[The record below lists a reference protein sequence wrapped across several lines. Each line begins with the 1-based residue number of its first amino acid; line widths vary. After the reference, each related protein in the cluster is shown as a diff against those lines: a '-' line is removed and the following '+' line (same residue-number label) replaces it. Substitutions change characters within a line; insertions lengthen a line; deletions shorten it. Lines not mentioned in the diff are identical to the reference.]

1 MLKKSFTIIGLII
14 YFSIILT
21 TSSPFQNNNLFEDNT
36 ISFVTNNTEFVYAEE
51 ENGGDD
57 KGDDEKNDKDVDEEK
72 DASFADSSNDN
83 NGDNGNNNDNEA
95 KENDKDVDKGGT
107 DDGGKSNDDRDEVTE
122 TSSASF
128 SSSDDSSPPDG
139 NPSSSKDSEDFKKKV
154 KNEVKVVTKKISK
167 NKVVVRDYD
176 NKEKEVIIV
185 SNKNKCPTQ
194 SGSVGLTGTISPN
207 GIRLL
212 ADFDPCKIK
221 DGSVTLNMP
230 NTQNIKLAAV
240 YIDKKGNNHAG
251 TLINPSK
258 IQDINKK
265 QGLFTIGL
273 DEKMKGIN
281 PITKQTNTLT
291 KINALLL
298 YNIGEKP
305 IQFKSGNTVV
315 LTAILTK

>member
-72 DASFADSSNDN
+72 DASFADNSNDD

-95 KENDKDVDKGGT
+95 KENDKDVDKGET

-154 KNEVKVVTKKISK
+154 KNEIKVVTKKISK

-230 NTQNIKLAAV
+230 NTQNIKLAV
-240 YIDKKGNNHAG
+240 MYIDKKGNNHAG
-251 TLINPSK
+251 TLINPAK

>member
-51 ENGGDD
+51 DNGGDD
-57 KGDDEKNDKDVDEEK
+57 KGDDEKNDKDVD
-72 DASFADSSNDN
+72 
-83 NGDNGNNNDNEA
+83 
-95 KENDKDVDKGGT
+95 KGET

-122 TSSASF
+122 TSSTSF
-128 SSSDDSSPPDG
+128 SSSDDSSSPDG
-139 NPSSSKDSEDFKKKV
+139 SPSSSKDSEDFKKKV

-212 ADFDPCKIK
+212 ADFDPCRVS

-230 NTQNIKLAAV
+230 NTQNIKLAV
-240 YIDKKGNNHAG
+240 MYIDKNGNNHAG
-251 TLINPSK
+251 TLINPVK
-258 IQDINKK
+258 IQNISTN
-265 QGLFTIGL
+265 QGLFTIDL
-273 DEKMKGIN
+273 DEQMKGLN
-281 PITKQTNTLT
+281 PVTGKSNILT
-291 KINALLL
+291 KINGLAL
-298 YNIGEKP
+298 YNSGEKP
-305 IQFKSGNTVV
+305 IQFKSGNTVA
-315 LTAILTK
+315 LTAAFTK

>member
-57 KGDDEKNDKDVDEEK
+57 KGNDEKNDRDVDEEK
-72 DASFADSSNDN
+72 DASFADSSNDD
-83 NGDNGNNNDNEA
+83 NGDNDNNNDNEA
-95 KENDKDVDKGGT
+95 KENDKDVDKGET

-139 NPSSSKDSEDFKKKV
+139 SPSSSKDSEDFKKKV
-154 KNEVKVVTKKISK
+154 KNEIKVVTKKISK

-221 DGSVTLNMP
+221 
-230 NTQNIKLAAV
+230 
-240 YIDKKGNNHAG
+240 
-251 TLINPSK
+251 
-258 IQDINKK
+258 
-265 QGLFTIGL
+265 
-273 DEKMKGIN
+273 
-281 PITKQTNTLT
+281 
-291 KINALLL
+291 
-298 YNIGEKP
+298 
-305 IQFKSGNTVV
+305 
-315 LTAILTK
+315 

>member
-72 DASFADSSNDN
+72 DASFADSSNDDD
-83 NGDNGNNNDNEA
+83 GDNGNNNDNEA
-95 KENDKDVDKGGT
+95 KENDKDVDKGET

-128 SSSDDSSPPDG
+128 SSSNDSSPPDG

-154 KNEVKVVTKKISK
+154 KNEIKVVTKKISK

-230 NTQNIKLAAV
+230 NTQNIKLAV
-240 YIDKKGNNHAG
+240 MYIDKKGNNHAG
-251 TLINPSK
+251 TLINPLK
-258 IQDINKK
+258 IQNISTK
-265 QGLFTIGL
+265 QGLFTIDL
-273 DEKMKGIN
+273 DEQMKGLN
-281 PITKQTNTLT
+281 PVTGKSNILT
-291 KINALLL
+291 KINGLAL
-298 YNIGEKP
+298 YNSGEKP
-305 IQFKSGNTVV
+305 IQFKSGNTVA
-315 LTAILTK
+315 LTAAFIK

>member
-51 ENGGDD
+51 DNGGDD
-57 KGDDEKNDKDVDEEK
+57 KGDDEKNDKDVD
-72 DASFADSSNDN
+72 
-83 NGDNGNNNDNEA
+83 
-95 KENDKDVDKGGT
+95 KGET

-122 TSSASF
+122 TSSTSF
-128 SSSDDSSPPDG
+128 SPSDGNPSPGDNPPGDNPPPPDG
-139 NPSSSKDSEDFKKKV
+139 SPSSSKDSEDFKKKV
-154 KNEVKVVTKKISK
+154 KNEIKVVTKKISK

-230 NTQNIKLAAV
+230 NTQNIKLAV
-240 YIDKKGNNHAG
+240 MYIDKKGNNHAG

>member
-57 KGDDEKNDKDVDEEK
+57 DGDDEKNDKDVDEEK
-72 DASFADSSNDN
+72 DASFADSSNDD

-107 DDGGKSNDDRDEVTE
+107 ADTGKSNDDRDEVTE

-154 KNEVKVVTKKISK
+154 KNEIKVVTKKISK

-230 NTQNIKLAAV
+230 NTQNIKLAV
-240 YIDKKGNNHAG
+240 MYIDKKGNNHAG
-251 TLINPSK
+251 TLINPLK
-258 IQDINKK
+258 IQNISTK
-265 QGLFTIGL
+265 QGLFTIDL
-273 DEKMKGIN
+273 DEQMKGLN
-281 PITKQTNTLT
+281 PVTGKSNILT
-291 KINALLL
+291 KINGLAL
-298 YNIGEKP
+298 YNSGEKP
-305 IQFKSGNTVV
+305 IQFKSGNTVA
-315 LTAILTK
+315 LTAALTK

>member
-72 DASFADSSNDN
+72 DASFADSSNDD

-95 KENDKDVDKGGT
+95 KENDKDVDKGET

-128 SSSDDSSPPDG
+128 SSSEDSSPPDG

-154 KNEVKVVTKKISK
+154 KNEIKVVTKKISK

-230 NTQNIKLAAV
+230 NTQNIKLAV
-240 YIDKKGNNHAG
+240 MYIDKKGNNHAG
-251 TLINPSK
+251 TLINPLK

>member
-72 DASFADSSNDN
+72 DASFADSSNDD

-95 KENDKDVDKGGT
+95 KENEKDVDKGEI

-154 KNEVKVVTKKISK
+154 KNEIKVVTKKISK

-230 NTQNIKLAAV
+230 NTQNIKLAV
-240 YIDKKGNNHAG
+240 MYIDKKGNNHAG
-251 TLINPSK
+251 TLINPAK
-258 IQDINKK
+258 IQNISTK
-265 QGLFTIGL
+265 QGLFTIDL
-273 DEKMKGIN
+273 DEQMKGLN
-281 PITKQTNTLT
+281 PVTGKSNILT
-291 KINALLL
+291 KINGLAL
-298 YNIGEKP
+298 YNSGEKP
-305 IQFKSGNTVV
+305 IQFKSGNTVA
-315 LTAILTK
+315 LTAAFTK